1 MRRFTL
7 RFILL
12 LAAVHCMPGCLSSE
26 KSTAQLHLRNINLD
40 EPITPAIVLGGG
52 IAGLT
57 AALYLA
63 QANIPCIVIEGAKPG
78 GALAQS
84 HSVRNWPGKL
94 DVPGADIV
102 GDIKQQAINNN
113 VVVLEEEAVEVD
125 FISWPYRVK
134 TKQLSDGKI
143 IERPVLSCIVA
154 MGAEPNYLGI
164 PGETGDDGYWGR
176 GVSNCAVCEGS
187 LYKGK
192 KVVVV
197 GGGDAAIVEAGYL
210 ANIAQEVQVLVRNDN
225 FRAKDIKARDHALG
239 KPNVKVHFN
248 TQAKEVKGD
257 GDKVTELVIENSQTH
272 ERKNIDID
280 GFFLAIGSQ
289 PKTSIFK
296 KQLELDARGF
306 IVLKNHQA
314 TSKAGIFAAG
324 DVCDPVFVQAITSAG
339 QGCMAAL
346 QAKSFLDDI
355 GFEVI
360 QSNKNEDQSEFE
372 EAVDKKDELTRREE
386 EGEHDNG
393 SVMRPRDLR
402 DFAKTAT
409 RSSLPTV
416 IDFYSD
422 LCIPCQRMEPIF
434 KELAQVYK
442 GRVNFIK
449 INVSK
454 SGSELEE
461 MVKLVHAKRIQ
472 NVPTFSFIKNGKE
485 VERLIGLRTRDEFSL
500 AIQKLLARK

>member
-7 RFILL
+7 RFMLL

-26 KSTAQLHLRNINLD
+26 KSIAQLHLKNIRVD
-40 EPITPAIVLGGG
+40 ETITPAIVLGGG

-63 QANIPCIVIEGAKPG
+63 QANIPCTVIEGAKPG

-84 HSVRNWPGKL
+84 HSVRNWPGKF

-102 GDIKQQAINNN
+102 NDIKQQAIKNN

-125 FISWPYRVK
+125 FVSWPYRVK

-187 LYKGK
+187 LYKDK
-192 KVVVV
+192 RVVVV
-197 GGGDAAIVEAGYL
+197 GGGDAAIVEAAYL
-210 ANIAQEVQVLVRNDN
+210 ANIAQEVQVLVRKDN
-225 FRAKDIKARDHALG
+225 FRAKDIKARDQALN
-239 KPNVKVHFN
+239 KPNVKVYFN

-296 KQLELDARGF
+296 NQLELDTRGF
-306 IVLKNHQA
+306 IVLKKHQA
-314 TSKAGIFAAG
+314 TSKAGVFAAG

-355 GFEVI
+355 GFEVSL
-360 QSNKNEDQSEFE
+360 SNKKEDPSERE
-372 EAVDKKDELTRREE
+372 EVVDRQDELTRREE
-386 EGEHDNG
+386 EGGHGDG
-393 SVMRPRDLR
+393 GVAKPRGLR
-402 DFAKTAT
+402 DFVKIAT
-409 RSSLPTV
+409 RSSLPTI

-422 LCIPCQRMEPIF
+422 LCIPCQRMKPIF
-434 KELAQVYK
+434 KELALAYK

-454 SGSELEE
+454 SGAELEE
-461 MVKLVHAKRIQ
+461 MVKLVHAKSIH
-472 NVPTFSFIKNGKE
+472 NVPTFSFIKDGKE
-485 VERLIGLRTRDEFSL
+485 VDRLIGFRTKDEFSL
-500 AIQKLLARK
+500 AIQKLLVRK